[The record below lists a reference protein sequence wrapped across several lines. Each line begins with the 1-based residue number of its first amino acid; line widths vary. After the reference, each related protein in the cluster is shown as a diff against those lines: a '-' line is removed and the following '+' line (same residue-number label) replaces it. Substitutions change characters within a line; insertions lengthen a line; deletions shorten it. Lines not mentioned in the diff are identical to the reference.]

1 MAMTANISTS
11 GLASMQTLLTTAG
24 GGGGVITP
32 PQLTATVGALTERMS
47 ERARVQSGDLVAT
60 GALVR
65 LDGMPLKATPKP
77 SGAVRT
83 SLSEPAPNQ
92 VPLSEQ
98 IKQLKLT
105 GFEYGY

>member
-1 MAMTANISTS
+1 
-11 GLASMQTLLTTAG
+11 
-24 GGGGVITP
+24 
-32 PQLTATVGALTERMS
+32 MS

-65 LDGMPLKATPKP
+65 LDGMPLKATPNP

-98 IKQLKLT
+98 INQLKLT